1 MIVVQLSAIQ
11 DEPFASAFFSVRILD
26 YDVKVFS
33 PEILSDLRSGRRL
46 GMPFTQPAIN
56 GRGRS
61 GQPVNVG
68 TPKMDACPFFCELAV
83 TIRLQ
88 TADFR
93 AVVPN
98 SRPGA

>member
-46 GMPFTQPAIN
+46 GMPSTQPAIMVEAVPVSQWTWE
-56 GRGRS
+56 RPRWMLARS
-61 GQPVNVG
+61 SVNW
-68 TPKMDACPFFCELAV
+68 P
-83 TIRLQ
+83 
-88 TADFR
+88 
-93 AVVPN
+93 
-98 SRPGA
+98 